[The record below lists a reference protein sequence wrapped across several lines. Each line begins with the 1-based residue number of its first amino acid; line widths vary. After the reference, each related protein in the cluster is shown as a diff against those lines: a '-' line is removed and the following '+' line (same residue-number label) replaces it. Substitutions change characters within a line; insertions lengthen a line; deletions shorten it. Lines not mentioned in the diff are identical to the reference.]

1 MPIPVRPGVSGLDF
15 VTTGTYNDQRG
26 HQPATARSGNS
37 PRSRALTGNDVVKDT
52 RVTANSDRPG
62 DAGRHARRPFPAR
75 ARLLGVIAALAAVLL
90 AAGCSS
96 SSSSTGSAAG
106 ATASSPAASA
116 TAAAGSTAASPA
128 GSAAPGTDI
137 GLTATTIKIGMIA
150 DVDTSL
156 APGLFQ
162 KSVNAVKAWASIVN
176 ASGGL
181 AGRKVVVDFCD
192 SKLDP
197 NATTNCVIQACQN
210 DFALVGTS
218 ANALEDISDVDG
230 CKNAAGKAVGIPD
243 LAAFAFLPLACD
255 PDTYIIGGYGPYCA
269 TAKENPQTYTANIGD
284 ARYYTSQFKGLHGV
298 YVYDSDVPTLKVDFL
313 PNFQGDEG
321 LGIKADAQ
329 GSYAESGS
337 APQSALTPVISAI
350 KASGSSFVYAGST
363 PQNTILL
370 EREAKLQ
377 GANSVKVWAC
387 NSGCYDSTFYQQGGA
402 TVNGTYAQLDDLPF
416 YTEYQDNP
424 ALAALVKQVGGTTNL
439 NNNAVLS
446 YVMTLLFQDAV
457 QKATAN
463 GGTLSRAS
471 LFTALKG
478 ETSFDAEGVIGPTNV
493 GGHQVSDCDVI
504 TQLVNGQWQRVYPA
518 KPGTFDC
525 SSGNTKTIKLNVT
538 L

>member
-1 MPIPVRPGVSGLDF
+1 M
-15 VTTGTYNDQRG
+15 
-26 HQPATARSGNS
+26 
-37 PRSRALTGNDVVKDT
+37 
-52 RVTANSDRPG
+52 TANSDRPG
-62 DAGRHARRPFPAR
+62 ARPAR
-75 ARLLGVIAALAAVLL
+75 PPRARVRLLGVIGAIAAVLL
-90 AAGCSS
+90 MAGCSS
-96 SSSSTGSAAG
+96 SSSSTGSAPSTTA
-106 ATASSPAASA
+106 ASSAASA
-116 TAAAGSTAASPA
+116 TAASGTAAASPA
-128 GSAAPGTDI
+128 ASAGTADDI
-137 GLTATTIKIGMIA
+137 GITATTIKVGLIA

-176 ASGGL
+176 ANGGL
-181 AGRKVVVDFCD
+181 DGRQVTVDFCD

-197 NATTNCVIQACQN
+197 NATTNCVIKACQN

-218 ANALEDISDVDG
+218 ANALEDISDIDG

-255 PDTYIIGGYGPYCA
+255 PDTYLIGGYGPYCA
-269 TAKENPQTYTANIGD
+269 TAKENPQTYTANTGD
-284 ARYYTSQFKGLHGV
+284 ARYYASQFKGLHGV
-298 YVYDSDVPTLKVDFL
+298 YVYDSDVPTLKVAFL
-313 PNFQGDEG
+313 PNFQGDAD
-321 LGIKADAQ
+321 LGIKQDAQ

-337 APQSALTPVISAI
+337 APQSALTPVIAAI

-387 NSGCYDSTFYQQGGA
+387 NSGCYDSSFYQQGGSV
-402 TVNGTYAQLDDLPF
+402 VNGTYAQLNDLPF

-424 ALAALVKQVGGTTNL
+424 ALAALVRQVGGTANL

-446 YVMTLLFQDAV
+446 YVQALLFQDAV

-463 GGTLSRAS
+463 GGTLDRAS

-478 ETSFDAEGVIGPTNV
+478 ETSFDAEGIIGPANV
-493 GGHQVSDCDVI
+493 GGHQPSSCDVI

-525 SSGNTKTIKLNVT
+525 SSGNSKTIKMNIT

>member
-1 MPIPVRPGVSGLDF
+1 M
-15 VTTGTYNDQRG
+15 
-26 HQPATARSGNS
+26 
-37 PRSRALTGNDVVKDT
+37 
-52 RVTANSDRPG
+52 TANSDRPG
-62 DAGRHARRPFPAR
+62 GAGKRARRSFPAR
-75 ARLLGVIAALAAVLL
+75 ARLLGVTAALAAVML

-106 ATASSPAASA
+106 ATASSSAAPS
-116 TAAAGSTAASPA
+116 TAAAGSTSASAAT
-128 GSAAPGTDI
+128 SAAPGTDI
-137 GLTATTIKIGMIA
+137 GLTATAIKIGMIA

-197 NATTNCVIQACQN
+197 NATTNCVIKACQN

-218 ANALEDISDVDG
+218 ANALEDLSDIDG
-230 CKNAAGKAVGIPD
+230 CKNAAGKAIGIPD

-255 PDTYIIGGYGPYCA
+255 PDTYLIGGYGPYCA
-269 TAKENPQTYTANIGD
+269 SAKDHPQTYTANIGD

-298 YVYDSDVPTLKVDFL
+298 YVYDSDVPTLKADFL

-329 GSYAESGS
+329 GTYAESGA

-350 KASGSSFVYAGST
+350 KAAGSSFVFAGST

-377 GANSVKVWAC
+377 GVSSVKVWAC
-387 NSGCYDSTFYQQGGA
+387 NSGCYDSSFSQQGGSV
-402 TVNGTYAQLDDLPF
+402 VNGTYADLNDLPF

-424 ALAALVKQVGGTTNL
+424 ALSALVKQMGGTTNL
-439 NNNAVLS
+439 NNNAIDA
-446 YVMTLLFQDAV
+446 YIQALLFQDVV
-457 QKATAN
+457 QKAAAN
-463 GGTLSRAS
+463 GGTLNRAS

-478 ETSFDAEGVIGPTNV
+478 ETSFTAEGIIGPTNV
-493 GGHQVSDCDVI
+493 GGHQLSDCDVI

-525 SSGNTKTIKLNVT
+525 NSGNTQTIMMNIT

>member
-1 MPIPVRPGVSGLDF
+1 VIAH
-15 VTTGTYNDQRG
+15 RG
-26 HQPATARSGNS
+26 
-37 PRSRALTGNDVVKDT
+37 
-52 RVTANSDRPG
+52 
-62 DAGRHARRPFPAR
+62 
-75 ARLLGVIAALAAVLL
+75 RLAAIAALAAVLL

-96 SSSSTGSAAG
+96 ASSSSPGSASG
-106 ATASSPAASA
+106 STAPASAAAASA
-116 TAAAGSTAASPA
+116 TTSAAPA
-128 GSAAPGTDI
+128 GPGTDI
-137 GLTATTIKIGMIA
+137 GLTATTIKVGMIA

-162 KSVNAVKAWASIVN
+162 KSVNAVKAWADIVN
-176 ASGGL
+176 ANGGL

-197 NATTNCVIQACQN
+197 NATTNCVINACQN

-218 ANALEDISDVDG
+218 ANALEDLSDIDG
-230 CKNAAGKAVGIPD
+230 CKNAAGKAIGIPD

-255 PDTYIIGGYGPYCA
+255 PDTYLIGGYGPYCA
-269 TAKENPQTYTANIGD
+269 TAKQNPQTYLANIGD
-284 ARYYTSQFKGLHGV
+284 ARYYTSQFKNLHGV
-298 YVYDSDVPTLKVDFL
+298 FVYDSDVPTLKVDFL
-313 PNFQGDEG
+313 PNFQGDED

-337 APQSALTPVISAI
+337 APESALTPVISAI
-350 KASGSSFVYAGST
+350 KAAGSSYVYAGST

-377 GANSVKVWAC
+377 GVSSVKVWAC
-387 NSGCYDSTFYQQGGA
+387 NSGCYDSSFYAQGGSV
-402 TVNGTYAQLDDLPF
+402 VNGTYAQLDDLPF

-424 ALAALVKQVGGTTNL
+424 ALAALVKQMGGTSNL

-446 YVMTLLFQDAV
+446 YVMCLLFQDAV

-463 GGTLSRAS
+463 GGTLDRQT
-471 LFTALKG
+471 LFTALNG
-478 ETSFDAEGVIGPTNV
+478 ESSFDADGIIGPTNV
-493 GGHQVSDCDVI
+493 GGHQLSNCDVI

-525 SSGNTKTIKLNVT
+525 NSGNTKTIKMNVT

>member
-1 MPIPVRPGVSGLDF
+1 MTSWRK
-15 VTTGTYNDQRG
+15 TTVIATRG
-26 HQPATARSGNS
+26 
-37 PRSRALTGNDVVKDT
+37 
-52 RVTANSDRPG
+52 
-62 DAGRHARRPFPAR
+62 
-75 ARLLGVIAALAAVLL
+75 RLAAIAALAALLL

-96 SSSSTGSAAG
+96 ASSSSPGSASG
-106 ATASSPAASA
+106 STAPASAAAASA
-116 TAAAGSTAASPA
+116 TTSAAPA
-128 GSAAPGTDI
+128 GSAGPGTDI
-137 GLTATTIKIGMIA
+137 GLTATTIRVGMIA

-162 KSVNAVKAWASIVN
+162 KSVNAVKAWADIVN
-176 ASGGL
+176 ANGGL
-181 AGRKVVVDFCD
+181 AGRKGVGDFCD
-192 SKLDP
+192 SQLDP
-197 NATTNCVIQACQN
+197 NATTNCVINACQN

-218 ANALEDISDVDG
+218 ANALEDLSDIDG
-230 CKNAAGKAVGIPD
+230 CKNAAGKAIGIPD

-255 PDTYIIGGYGPYCA
+255 PDTFLIGGWCPYCA
-269 TAKENPQTYTANIGD
+269 TAKQNPQTYLANIGD
-284 ARYYTSQFKGLHGV
+284 ARYYTSQFKNLHGV
-298 YVYDSDVPTLKVDFL
+298 FVYDSDVPTLKVDFL
-313 PNFQGDEG
+313 PNFQGDED

-337 APQSALTPVISAI
+337 APESALTPVISAI
-350 KASGSSFVYAGST
+350 KAAGSSYVYAGST

-377 GANSVKVWAC
+377 GVSSVKVWAC
-387 NSGCYDSTFYQQGGA
+387 NSGCYDSSFIQQGGSL
-402 TVNGTYAQLDDLPF
+402 VNGTYAQLDDLPF
-416 YTEYQDNP
+416 YTEYQNNP
-424 ALAALVKQVGGTTNL
+424 ALAALVKQVGGTANV

-446 YVMTLLFQDAV
+446 YVMALLFQNAV

-478 ETSFDAEGVIGPTNV
+478 ETSFTADGIIGPTNV
-493 GGHQVSDCDVI
+493 GGHVLSNCDVI

-525 SSGNTKTIKLNVT
+525 NSGNTKTIKMNVT

>member
-1 MPIPVRPGVSGLDF
+1 VIA
-15 VTTGTYNDQRG
+15 TRG
-26 HQPATARSGNS
+26 
-37 PRSRALTGNDVVKDT
+37 
-52 RVTANSDRPG
+52 
-62 DAGRHARRPFPAR
+62 
-75 ARLLGVIAALAAVLL
+75 RLAAIAALAALLL

-96 SSSSTGSAAG
+96 ASSSSPGSASG
-106 ATASSPAASA
+106 STAPASAAAAASA
-116 TAAAGSTAASPA
+116 TTSAAPA
-128 GSAAPGTDI
+128 GSAGPGTDI
-137 GLTATTIKIGMIA
+137 GLTATTIRVGMIA

-162 KSVNAVKAWASIVN
+162 KSVNAVKAWADIVN
-176 ASGGL
+176 ANGGL

-197 NATTNCVIQACQN
+197 NATTNCVINACQN

-218 ANALEDISDVDG
+218 ANALEDLSDIDG
-230 CKNAAGKAVGIPD
+230 CKNAAGKAIGIPD

-255 PDTYIIGGYGPYCA
+255 PDTYLIGGYGPYCA
-269 TAKENPQTYTANIGD
+269 TAKQNPQTYLANIGD
-284 ARYYTSQFKGLHGV
+284 ARYYTSQFKNLHGV
-298 YVYDSDVPTLKVDFL
+298 FVYDSDVPTLKVDFL
-313 PNFQGDEG
+313 PNFQGDED

-337 APQSALTPVISAI
+337 APESALTPVISAI
-350 KASGSSFVYAGST
+350 KAAGSSYVYAGST

-377 GANSVKVWAC
+377 GVSSVKVWAC
-387 NSGCYDSTFYQQGGA
+387 NSGCYDSSFYAQGGSV
-402 TVNGTYAQLDDLPF
+402 VNGTYAQLDDLPF

-424 ALAALVKQVGGTTNL
+424 ALAALVKQMGGTSNL

-446 YVMTLLFQDAV
+446 YVMCLLFQDAV

-463 GGTLSRAS
+463 GGTLDRQT
-471 LFTALKG
+471 LFTALNG
-478 ETSFDAEGVIGPTNV
+478 ESSFDADGIIGPTNV
-493 GGHQVSDCDVI
+493 GGHQLSNCDVI

-525 SSGNTKTIKLNVT
+525 NSGNTKTIKMNVT

>member
-1 MPIPVRPGVSGLDF
+1 
-15 VTTGTYNDQRG
+15 
-26 HQPATARSGNS
+26 
-37 PRSRALTGNDVVKDT
+37 
-52 RVTANSDRPG
+52 VTANSDQPG
-62 DAGRHARRPFPAR
+62 RAGRRRRGPFPAR
-75 ARLLGVIAALAAVLL
+75 ARLIGLTAALSAAILL

-96 SSSSTGSAAG
+96 ASSSSAGSASST
-106 ATASSPAASA
+106 TASGAASA
-116 TAAAGSTAASPA
+116 TAAAGTTAASPA
-128 GSAAPGTDI
+128 GPAGPGTDV

-176 ASGGL
+176 AGGGL
-181 AGRKVVVDFCD
+181 AGRKVDVDFCD

-197 NATTNCVIQACQN
+197 NATTNCVIKACEN

-218 ANALEDISDVDG
+218 ANALEDLSDVDG
-230 CKNAAGKAVGIPD
+230 CKDAAGKATGIPD

-255 PDTYIIGGYGPYCA
+255 PDTYLIGGYGPYCA
-269 TAKENPQTYTANIGD
+269 TAKANPQTYTANIGD

-298 YVYDSDVPTLKVDFL
+298 YVYDSDVPTLKADFL
-313 PNFQGDEG
+313 PNFQGDED

-329 GSYAESGS
+329 GSYAESGA

-377 GANSVKVWAC
+377 GVSSVKVWAC
-387 NSGCYDSTFYQQGGA
+387 NSGCYDSSFFQQGGSV
-402 TVNGTYAQLDDLPF
+402 VNGTYAQLTDLPF

-424 ALAALVKQVGGTTNL
+424 ALAALVKQIGGTANL

-446 YVMTLLFQDAV
+446 YVMALLFQDAV
-457 QKATAN
+457 QKATTN
-463 GGTLSRAS
+463 GGTLNRAS

-478 ETSFDAEGVIGPTNV
+478 ETSFTAEGVIGATNV
-493 GGHQVSDCDVI
+493 GGHQLSSCDVI
-504 TQLVNGQWQRVYPA
+504 TQLVKGQWQRVFPA

-525 SSGNTKTIKLNVT
+525 SSGNTKTIKMNVT

>member
-1 MPIPVRPGVSGLDF
+1 
-15 VTTGTYNDQRG
+15 
-26 HQPATARSGNS
+26 
-37 PRSRALTGNDVVKDT
+37 
-52 RVTANSDRPG
+52 VTANNDRR
-62 DAGRHARRPFPAR
+62 AGAASRARRPFPAR
-75 ARLLGVIAALAAVLL
+75 ARLLAVIAALAAVLL

-96 SSSSTGSAAG
+96 AGSSSSGSA
-106 ATASSPAASA
+106 S
-116 TAAAGSTAASPA
+116 GSTASASAAAASGTTAPSPA

-137 GLTATTIKIGMIA
+137 GLTATTIKVGMIA

-176 ASGGL
+176 AGGGL

-197 NATTNCVIQACQN
+197 NAATNCVINACQN

-218 ANALEDISDVDG
+218 ANALEDLSDIDG
-230 CKNAAGKAVGIPD
+230 CKNTAGKAIGIPD

-255 PDTYIIGGYGPYCA
+255 PDTYLIGGYGPYCA

-284 ARYYTSQFKGLHGV
+284 ARYYSSQFKNLHGV
-298 YVYDSDVPTLKVDFL
+298 FVYGSDVPTLKTDFL
-313 PNFQGDEG
+313 PNFQGDED
-321 LGIKADAQ
+321 LGVKADAQ
-329 GSYAESGS
+329 GSYRESGS
-337 APQSALTPVISAI
+337 APESALTPVISAI
-350 KASGSSFVYAGST
+350 KAAGSSFVYAGST

-377 GANSVKVWAC
+377 GVSSVKVWAR
-387 NSGCYDSTFYQQGGA
+387 NSGCYDSSFYQQGGA
-402 TVNGTYAQLDDLPF
+402 VVNGTYAQLDDLPF

-424 ALAALVKQVGGTTNL
+424 ALAALVKQMGGTANL

-446 YVMTLLFQDAV
+446 YVMCQLFQDAA

-463 GGTLSRAS
+463 GGTLDRQT
-471 LFTALKG
+471 LFTALNG
-478 ETSFDAEGVIGPTNV
+478 EKSFDADGIIGPTDV
-493 GGHQVSDCDVI
+493 GAHEPSNCDVI
-504 TQLVNGQWQRVYPA
+504 TQLVNGQWQRVYPT

-525 SSGNTKTIKLNVT
+525 NSGNTKTIKLNVT

>member
-1 MPIPVRPGVSGLDF
+1 MTSWRK
-15 VTTGTYNDQRG
+15 TTVIATRG
-26 HQPATARSGNS
+26 
-37 PRSRALTGNDVVKDT
+37 
-52 RVTANSDRPG
+52 
-62 DAGRHARRPFPAR
+62 
-75 ARLLGVIAALAAVLL
+75 RLAAIAALAALLL

-96 SSSSTGSAAG
+96 ASSSSPGSASG
-106 ATASSPAASA
+106 STAPASAAAASA
-116 TAAAGSTAASPA
+116 TTSAAPA
-128 GSAAPGTDI
+128 GPGTDI
-137 GLTATTIKIGMIA
+137 GLTATTIRVGMIA

-162 KSVNAVKAWASIVN
+162 KSVNAVKAWADIVN
-176 ASGGL
+176 ANGGL

-197 NATTNCVIQACQN
+197 NATTNCVINACQN

-218 ANALEDISDVDG
+218 ANALEDLSDIDG
-230 CKNAAGKAVGIPD
+230 CKNAAGKAIGIPD

-255 PDTYIIGGYGPYCA
+255 PDTYLIGGYGPYCA
-269 TAKENPQTYTANIGD
+269 TAKQNPQTYLANIGD
-284 ARYYTSQFKGLHGV
+284 ARYYTSQFKNLHGV
-298 YVYDSDVPTLKVDFL
+298 FVYDSDVPTLKVDFL
-313 PNFQGDEG
+313 PNFQGDED

-337 APQSALTPVISAI
+337 APESALTPVISAI
-350 KASGSSFVYAGST
+350 KAAGSSYVYAGST

-377 GANSVKVWAC
+377 GVSSVKVWAC
-387 NSGCYDSTFYQQGGA
+387 NSGCYDSSFYAQGGSV
-402 TVNGTYAQLDDLPF
+402 VNGTYAQLDDLPF

-424 ALAALVKQVGGTTNL
+424 ALAALVKQMGGTSNL

-446 YVMTLLFQDAV
+446 YVMCLLFQDAV

-463 GGTLSRAS
+463 GGTLDRQT
-471 LFTALKG
+471 LFTALNG
-478 ETSFDAEGVIGPTNV
+478 ESSFDADGIIGPTNV
-493 GGHQVSDCDVI
+493 GGHQLSNCDVI
-504 TQLVNGQWQRVYPA
+504 TQLVNGQWQRVYPT

-525 SSGNTKTIKLNVT
+525 NRGNTKTIKMNVT

>member
-1 MPIPVRPGVSGLDF
+1 MTSWRK
-15 VTTGTYNDQRG
+15 TTVIATRG
-26 HQPATARSGNS
+26 
-37 PRSRALTGNDVVKDT
+37 
-52 RVTANSDRPG
+52 
-62 DAGRHARRPFPAR
+62 
-75 ARLLGVIAALAAVLL
+75 RLAAIAALAALLL

-96 SSSSTGSAAG
+96 ASSSSPGSASG
-106 ATASSPAASA
+106 STAPASAAAASA
-116 TAAAGSTAASPA
+116 TTSAAPA
-128 GSAAPGTDI
+128 GSAGPGTDI
-137 GLTATTIKIGMIA
+137 GLTATTIRVGMIA

-162 KSVNAVKAWASIVN
+162 KSVNAVKAWADIVN
-176 ASGGL
+176 ANGGL

-197 NATTNCVIQACQN
+197 NATTNCVINACQN

-218 ANALEDISDVDG
+218 ANALEDLSDIDG
-230 CKNAAGKAVGIPD
+230 CKNAAGKAIGIPD

-255 PDTYIIGGYGPYCA
+255 PDTYLIGGYGPYCA
-269 TAKENPQTYTANIGD
+269 TAKQNPQTYLANIGD
-284 ARYYTSQFKGLHGV
+284 ARYYTSQFKNLHGV
-298 YVYDSDVPTLKVDFL
+298 FVYDSDVPTLKVDFL
-313 PNFQGDEG
+313 PNFQGDED

-337 APQSALTPVISAI
+337 APESALTPVISAI
-350 KASGSSFVYAGST
+350 KAAGSSYVYAGST

-377 GANSVKVWAC
+377 GVSSVKVWAC
-387 NSGCYDSTFYQQGGA
+387 NSGCYDSSFYAQGGSV
-402 TVNGTYAQLDDLPF
+402 VNGTYAQLDDLPF

-424 ALAALVKQVGGTTNL
+424 ALAALVKQMGGTSNL

-446 YVMTLLFQDAV
+446 YVMCLLFQDAV

-463 GGTLSRAS
+463 GGTLDRQT
-471 LFTALKG
+471 LFTALNG
-478 ETSFDAEGVIGPTNV
+478 ESSFDADGIIGPTNV
-493 GGHQVSDCDVI
+493 GGHQLSNCDVI

-525 SSGNTKTIKLNVT
+525 NSGNTKTIKLNVT

>member
-1 MPIPVRPGVSGLDF
+1 
-15 VTTGTYNDQRG
+15 
-26 HQPATARSGNS
+26 
-37 PRSRALTGNDVVKDT
+37 
-52 RVTANSDRPG
+52 VTANSDR
-62 DAGRHARRPFPAR
+62 AGGRARYPFPAR

-96 SSSSTGSAAG
+96 SSSSTGPAAG
-106 ATASSPAASA
+106 TTASSSASA
-116 TAAAGSTAASPA
+116 ATGTAAASPA
-128 GSAAPGTDI
+128 GSAAPGTDV
-137 GLTATTIKIGMIA
+137 GLTATTIKVGMIA

-162 KSVNAVKAWASIVN
+162 KSVNAVKAWASTVN

-181 AGRKVVVDFCD
+181 AGRQVQVDFCD

-218 ANALEDISDVDG
+218 ANALEDLSDIDG
-230 CKNAAGKAVGIPD
+230 CKNATGKAIGIPD

-255 PDTYIIGGYGPYCA
+255 PDTYLIGGYGPYCA
-269 TAKENPQTYTANIGD
+269 TAKANPQTYAANVGD
-284 ARYYTSQFKGLHGV
+284 GRYYTSQSKNLHGV
-298 YVYDSDVPTLKVDFL
+298 FVYDSDVPTLKVSFL
-313 PNFQGDEG
+313 PNFQGYQD

-329 GSYAESGS
+329 GSYAESGA

-350 KASGSSFVYAGST
+350 KAAGASFVYAGST

-377 GANSVKVWAC
+377 GVNSVKVWAC
-387 NSGCYDSTFYQQGGA
+387 NSGCYDSSFFQQGGA
-402 TVNGTYAQLDDLPF
+402 TVNGTYAQLTDLPF

-424 ALAALVKQVGGTTNL
+424 ALASLVKQIGGTANL

-446 YVMTLLFQDAV
+446 YVMALLFQDAV

-463 GGTLSRAS
+463 GGTLDRAS

-478 ETSFDAEGVIGPTNV
+478 ESSFTAEGIIGPTNV
-493 GGHQVSDCDVI
+493 GGHQPSGCDVI
-504 TQLVNGQWQRVYPA
+504 TQLVNGQWQRVFPA

-525 SSGNTKTIKLNVT
+525 NSGNTKTIKMNIT

>member
-1 MPIPVRPGVSGLDF
+1 VEE
-15 VTTGTYNDQRG
+15 TTVIANRG
-26 HQPATARSGNS
+26 
-37 PRSRALTGNDVVKDT
+37 
-52 RVTANSDRPG
+52 
-62 DAGRHARRPFPAR
+62 
-75 ARLLGVIAALAAVLL
+75 RLAAIAALAAVLL

-96 SSSSTGSAAG
+96 ASSSAPSSASGSTASASAA
-106 ATASSPAASA
+106 A
-116 TAAAGSTAASPA
+116 TAASTAASPA
-128 GSAAPGTDI
+128 GSAGPGTDI
-137 GLTATTIKIGMIA
+137 GLTATTIKVGMIA

-162 KSVNAVKAWASIVN
+162 KSVNAVKAWADIVN
-176 ASGGL
+176 ANGGL

-197 NATTNCVIQACQN
+197 NATTNCVINACQN

-218 ANALEDISDVDG
+218 ANALEDLSDIDG
-230 CKNAAGKAVGIPD
+230 CKNAAGKAIGIPD

-255 PDTYIIGGYGPYCA
+255 PDTYLIGGYGPYCA

-298 YVYDSDVPTLKVDFL
+298 FVYDSDVPTLKTDFL
-313 PNFQGDEG
+313 PNFAGDED
-321 LGIKADAQ
+321 LGVKADAQ

-337 APQSALTPVISAI
+337 APESALTPVISAI
-350 KASGSSFVYAGST
+350 KAAGSSYVYAGST

-377 GANSVKVWAC
+377 GVSSVKVWAC
-387 NSGCYDSTFYQQGGA
+387 NSGCYDSNFYEQGGSV
-402 TVNGTYAQLDDLPF
+402 VNGTYAQLDDLPF

-424 ALAALVKQVGGTTNL
+424 ALAALVKQMGGTANL

-446 YVMTLLFQDAV
+446 YVMCLLFQDAV

-463 GGTLSRAS
+463 GGTLDRQT
-471 LFTALKG
+471 LFTALNG
-478 ETSFDAEGVIGPTNV
+478 ENSFDADGIIGPTNV
-493 GGHQVSDCDVI
+493 GGHQLSDCDVI
-504 TQLVNGQWQRVYPA
+504 TQLVNGQWQRAYPT

-525 SSGNTKTIKLNVT
+525 NSGNTKTIKLNVT

>member
-1 MPIPVRPGVSGLDF
+1 
-15 VTTGTYNDQRG
+15 
-26 HQPATARSGNS
+26 
-37 PRSRALTGNDVVKDT
+37 VKDT

-62 DAGRHARRPFPAR
+62 GAGTRAGRRLPAR
-75 ARLLGVIAALAAVLL
+75 ARLLGVTAALAAALL

-96 SSSSTGSAAG
+96 SSSSTGASSST
-106 ATASSPAASA
+106 TASGSAASA
-116 TAAAGSTAASPA
+116 TAAAASPA

-137 GLTATTIKIGMIA
+137 GLTATTIKVGMIA

-156 APGLFQ
+156 SPGLFQ

-218 ANALEDISDVDG
+218 ANALEDISDIDG
-230 CKNAAGKAVGIPD
+230 CKNAAGKAIGIPD

-255 PDTYIIGGYGPYCA
+255 PDTYLIGGYGPYCA
-269 TAKENPQTYTANIGD
+269 TAKANPQTYTANIGD
-284 ARYYTSQFKGLHGV
+284 ARYYTTQFKGLHGI
-298 YVYDSDVPTLKVDFL
+298 YVYDSDVPTLKADFL

-329 GSYAESGS
+329 GSYAESGA

-350 KASGSSFVYAGST
+350 KASGSTFVYAGST

-387 NSGCYDSTFYQQGGA
+387 NSGCYDSSFFAQGGSV
-402 TVNGTYAQLDDLPF
+402 VNGTYAQLDDLPF

-424 ALAALVKQVGGTTNL
+424 ALAALVKQVGGTASL

-446 YVMTLLFQDAV
+446 YVMALLFQDAV

-463 GGTLSRAS
+463 GGTLDRAS

-478 ETSFDAEGVIGPTNV
+478 ETSFTAQGVIGPTNV
-493 GGHQVSDCDVI
+493 GGHQLSNCDVI

-525 SSGNTKTIKLNVT
+525 NSGNTKTIKMNVT

>member
-1 MPIPVRPGVSGLDF
+1 MA
-15 VTTGTYNDQRG
+15 NRG
-26 HQPATARSGNS
+26 
-37 PRSRALTGNDVVKDT
+37 
-52 RVTANSDRPG
+52 
-62 DAGRHARRPFPAR
+62 
-75 ARLLGVIAALAAVLL
+75 RLAAIAALAAVLL

-96 SSSSTGSAAG
+96 ASSSSPGSASG
-106 ATASSPAASA
+106 STAPASAAAASA
-116 TAAAGSTAASPA
+116 TTSAAPA
-128 GSAAPGTDI
+128 GSAGPAGPGTDI
-137 GLTATTIKIGMIA
+137 GLTATTIKVGMIA

-162 KSVNAVKAWASIVN
+162 KSENAVKAWADIVN
-176 ASGGL
+176 ANGGL

-197 NATTNCVIQACQN
+197 NATTNCVINACQN

-218 ANALEDISDVDG
+218 ANALEDLSDIDG
-230 CKNAAGKAVGIPD
+230 CKNAAGKAIGIPD

-255 PDTYIIGGYGPYCA
+255 PDTYLIGGYGPYCA
-269 TAKENPQTYTANIGD
+269 TAKQNPQTYLANIGD
-284 ARYYTSQFKGLHGV
+284 ARYYTSQFKNLHGV
-298 YVYDSDVPTLKVDFL
+298 FVYDSDVPTLKTDFL
-313 PNFQGDEG
+313 PNFQGDED

-337 APQSALTPVISAI
+337 APESALTPVISAI
-350 KASGSSFVYAGST
+350 KAAGSSYVYAGST

-377 GANSVKVWAC
+377 GVSSVKVWAC
-387 NSGCYDSTFYQQGGA
+387 NSGCYDSSFYAQGGSV
-402 TVNGTYAQLDDLPF
+402 VNGTYAQLDDLPF

-424 ALAALVKQVGGTTNL
+424 SLAALVKQMGGTSNL

-446 YVMTLLFQDAV
+446 YVMCLLFQDAV

-463 GGTLSRAS
+463 GGTLDRQT
-471 LFTALKG
+471 LFTALNG
-478 ETSFDAEGVIGPTNV
+478 ESSFDADGIIGPTNV
-493 GGHQVSDCDVI
+493 GGHQLSNCDVI
-504 TQLVNGQWQRVYPA
+504 TQLVNGQWQRVYPT

-525 SSGNTKTIKLNVT
+525 NSGNTKTIKMNVT

>member
-1 MPIPVRPGVSGLDF
+1 VIAH
-15 VTTGTYNDQRG
+15 RG
-26 HQPATARSGNS
+26 
-37 PRSRALTGNDVVKDT
+37 
-52 RVTANSDRPG
+52 
-62 DAGRHARRPFPAR
+62 
-75 ARLLGVIAALAAVLL
+75 RLAAIAALAAVLL

-96 SSSSTGSAAG
+96 ASSSSPGSASG
-106 ATASSPAASA
+106 STAPASAAAASA
-116 TAAAGSTAASPA
+116 TTSAAPA
-128 GSAAPGTDI
+128 GPGTDI
-137 GLTATTIKIGMIA
+137 GLTATTIKVGMIA

-162 KSVNAVKAWASIVN
+162 KSVNAVKAWADIVN
-176 ASGGL
+176 ANGGL

-197 NATTNCVIQACQN
+197 NATTNCVINACQN

-218 ANALEDISDVDG
+218 ANALEDLSDIDG
-230 CKNAAGKAVGIPD
+230 CKNAAGKAIGIPD

-255 PDTYIIGGYGPYCA
+255 PDTYLIGGYGPYCA
-269 TAKENPQTYTANIGD
+269 TAKQNPQTYLANIGD
-284 ARYYTSQFKGLHGV
+284 ARYYTSQFKNLHGV
-298 YVYDSDVPTLKVDFL
+298 FVYDSDVPTLKTDFL
-313 PNFQGDEG
+313 PNFQGDQD

-329 GSYAESGS
+329 GAYAESGS

-350 KASGSSFVYAGST
+350 KAAGSSYVYAGST

-377 GANSVKVWAC
+377 GVSSVKVWAC
-387 NSGCYDSTFYQQGGA
+387 NSGCYDSSFYAQGGSV
-402 TVNGTYAQLDDLPF
+402 VNGTYAQLDDLPF

-424 ALAALVKQVGGTTNL
+424 ALAALVKQMGGTSNL

-446 YVMTLLFQDAV
+446 YVMCLLFQDAV

-463 GGTLSRAS
+463 GGTLDRQT
-471 LFTALKG
+471 LFTALNG
-478 ETSFDAEGVIGPTNV
+478 ESSFDADGIIGPTNV
-493 GGHQVSDCDVI
+493 GGHQLSNCDVI

-525 SSGNTKTIKLNVT
+525 NSGNTKTIKMNVT

>member
-1 MPIPVRPGVSGLDF
+1 VIA
-15 VTTGTYNDQRG
+15 TRG
-26 HQPATARSGNS
+26 
-37 PRSRALTGNDVVKDT
+37 
-52 RVTANSDRPG
+52 
-62 DAGRHARRPFPAR
+62 
-75 ARLLGVIAALAAVLL
+75 RLAAIAALAALLL

-96 SSSSTGSAAG
+96 ASSSSPGSASG
-106 ATASSPAASA
+106 STAPASAAAASA
-116 TAAAGSTAASPA
+116 TTSAAPA
-128 GSAAPGTDI
+128 GPGTDI
-137 GLTATTIKIGMIA
+137 GLTATTIRVGMIA

-162 KSVNAVKAWASIVN
+162 KSVNAVKAWADIVN
-176 ASGGL
+176 ANGGL

-197 NATTNCVIQACQN
+197 NATTNCVINACQN

-218 ANALEDISDVDG
+218 ANALEDLSDIDG
-230 CKNAAGKAVGIPD
+230 CKNAAGKAIGIPD

-255 PDTYIIGGYGPYCA
+255 PDTYLIGGYGPYCA
-269 TAKENPQTYTANIGD
+269 TAKQNPQTYLANIGD
-284 ARYYTSQFKGLHGV
+284 ARYYTSQFKNLHGV
-298 YVYDSDVPTLKVDFL
+298 FVYDSDVPTLKVDFL
-313 PNFQGDEG
+313 PNFQGDED

-337 APQSALTPVISAI
+337 APESALTPVISAI
-350 KASGSSFVYAGST
+350 KAAGSSYVYAGST

-377 GANSVKVWAC
+377 GVSSVKVWAC
-387 NSGCYDSTFYQQGGA
+387 NSGCYDSSFYAQGGSV
-402 TVNGTYAQLDDLPF
+402 VNGTYAQLDDLPF

-424 ALAALVKQVGGTTNL
+424 ALAALVKQMGGTSNL

-446 YVMTLLFQDAV
+446 YVMCLLFQDAV

-463 GGTLSRAS
+463 GGTLDRQT
-471 LFTALKG
+471 LFTALNG
-478 ETSFDAEGVIGPTNV
+478 ESSFDADGIIGPTNV
-493 GGHQVSDCDVI
+493 GGHQLSNCDVI
-504 TQLVNGQWQRVYPA
+504 TQLVNGQWQRVYPT

-525 SSGNTKTIKLNVT
+525 NSGNTKTIKLNVT